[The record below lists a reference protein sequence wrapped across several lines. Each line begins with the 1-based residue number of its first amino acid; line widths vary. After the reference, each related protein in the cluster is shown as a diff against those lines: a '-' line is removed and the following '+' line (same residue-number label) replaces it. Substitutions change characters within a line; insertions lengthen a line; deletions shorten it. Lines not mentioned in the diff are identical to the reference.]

1 MFSDRGWIL
10 KLGAAMGLLALLCS
24 AARRYHDIENPSLDR
39 AAVFSEADRKRVY
52 HGWGMKIDAVEPA
65 GFRID
70 STAGPIHFVSDVR
83 PPAGEYVSFLARAT
97 GPRTLEVVRM
107 QVCMGF
113 GWKRPLTYLVSI
125 LTLAGFVWL
134 VRDRFRWRIH
144 EGVFRSRY

>member
-10 KLGAAMGLLALLCS
+10 KFSAVLGLLALLCS
-24 AARRYHDIENPSLDR
+24 TARRLNAFDSPELDR
-39 AAVFSEADRKRVY
+39 AAVFQQSDRHRPY
-52 HGWGMKIDAVEPA
+52 HGWGMRVAAVEPA

-70 STAGPIHFVSDVR
+70 SAAGPIHFVSDMR

-107 QVCMGF
+107 QVCEGF
-113 GWKRPLTYLVSI
+113 AWKRALTYGVSI
-125 LTLAGFVWL
+125 LTLVGFLWI
-134 VRDRFRWRIH
+134 VRPRFRWRIH